1 MMYKALVFD
10 LDDTLCN
17 TSEIADQVRL
27 DFYKRNITHFPGKT
41 LEELMDIHAKAF
53 EETARNPQI
62 PVNTAYILFW
72 YRVFEFLNIK
82 PSIRVIHQFTSE
94 MTDAFSKNVKL
105 TQGSFDL
112 LEYLVREK
120 ILIGILTNGTYF
132 QQTSKLITLGIDHMI
147 DYLVTPDMC
156 LADKPDP
163 KSFRYILNKLGV
175 KPEESLMIGNNF
187 TADIAGAKRVG
198 MDAIYLDLGTDEK
211 KDEVKP
217 DLIVTSLRDLIT
229 WLDR

>member
-1 MMYKALVFD
+1 
-10 LDDTLCN
+10 
-17 TSEIADQVRL
+17 
-27 DFYKRNITHFPGKT
+27 
-41 LEELMDIHAKAF
+41 
-53 EETARNPQI
+53 
-62 PVNTAYILFW
+62 
-72 YRVFEFLNIK
+72 
-82 PSIRVIHQFTSE
+82 
-94 MTDAFSKNVKL
+94 KNVKL

-175 KPEESLMIGNNF
+175 KPEESLMIGDNF
-187 TADIAGAKRVG
+187 TADIVGAKQVG
-198 MDAIYLDLGTDEK
+198 MHAVYIDLGRNDRTNDAE
-211 KDEVKP
+211 P
-217 DLIVTSLRDLIT
+217 DFIVSSLENLATKIR
-229 WLDR
+229 